1 MNNAQFQLFDV
12 LPAHIEDA
20 LTASIKRFGVLVP
33 VTVDQNGTMLDGHHR
48 ARIAELLGVKYD
60 RLVRHCA
67 DDDERREIARTLN
80 ADRRQLTEEQRRAV
94 VVELRQ
100 AGHSL
105 RAIAGALGTS
115 EPTVRRDLDRAE
127 IASGD
132 AIELPD
138 RITRQGGGSYPAR
151 RPPRA
156 ERIDEYESSD
166 VIDMADG
173 EDDYVSPL
181 PDGPRYCKYCY
192 EEHEL
197 DMGDDGSL
205 IVCSGCGAGL
215 APWDEAVEAGGYDE
229 FVEKIEREF
238 YERQMR
244 RPQVLA
250 RDDREQQRAQTAL
263 VAVGDTAPAK
273 TLDLKRV
280 ERIAREHEA
289 TRRRIEL
296 VQNPPEALSRRIG
309 DAIDLRIG
317 DFRSVFDDVESG
329 TVDAIITDP
338 PYPREFWDLYG
349 PLGELAARLLHPG
362 GILAVMTGTRLD
374 MVDHVDAA
382 IRQHMTPRHRG
393 IYLTPGPR
401 WRDNTARVAT
411 GYKPILIYTHP
422 DADTTNLPWI
432 LDDVF
437 ASIADDKA
445 HHHWGQSESGMA
457 SIVERLTEPGHL
469 VCDPFTGGGT
479 TAVVCQSL
487 GRAFLGCDV
496 DPLAVD
502 TTRGRL
508 Q

>member
-48 ARIAELLGVKYD
+48 ARIADKLGVKYD
-60 RLVRHCA
+60 RLVRYCA

-80 ADRRQLTEEQRRAV
+80 ADRRQLTEEQRRSVVASLAV
-94 VVELRQ
+94 ETVMVRGEEV
-100 AGHSL
+100 AKHTPN
-105 RAIAGALGTS
+105 AIASALKVS
-115 EPTVRRDLDRAE
+115 LDTVQRD
-127 IASGD
+127 IG
-132 AIELPD
+132 EL
-138 RITRQGGGSYPAR
+138 T
-151 RPPRA
+151 
-156 ERIDEYESSD
+156 
-166 VIDMADG
+166 
-173 EDDYVSPL
+173 
-181 PDGPRYCKYCY
+181 
-192 EEHEL
+192 
-197 DMGDDGSL
+197 DDGKLNRPEKSL
-205 IVCSGCGAGL
+205 GL
-215 APWDEAVEAGGYDE
+215 DGKVRPT
-229 FVEKIEREF
+229 
-238 YERQMR
+238 R
-244 RPQVLA
+244 RPQVLT
-250 RDDREQQRAQTAL
+250 RDTREQERAQLAL
-263 VAVGDTAPAK
+263 VAVGDTAPPK

-280 ERIAREHEA
+280 ERIAREDEA

-296 VQNPPEALSRRIG
+296 VQNPPEALSRRTDG
-309 DAIDLRIG
+309 VIDLRIG
-317 DFRSVFDDVESG
+317 DFRTVFNDVESG

-349 PLGELAARLLHPG
+349 PLGELAAQLLHPG

-401 WRDNTARVAT
+401 WRDNTARVAI

-422 DADTTNLPWI
+422 DADTANLPWI

-437 ASIADDKA
+437 ASVGDDKA

-457 SIVERLTEPGHL
+457 SIVERLTQPGQL